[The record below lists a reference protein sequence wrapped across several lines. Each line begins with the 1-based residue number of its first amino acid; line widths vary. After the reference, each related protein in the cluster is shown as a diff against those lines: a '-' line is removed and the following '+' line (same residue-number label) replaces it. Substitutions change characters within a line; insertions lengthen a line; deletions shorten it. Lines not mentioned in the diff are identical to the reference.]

1 VSERLRAVL
10 FDFGGVLAEEGFRQA
25 LQALAARNH
34 LDETRMLQAC
44 HDAIYGSGFITGR
57 GSEADFWRA
66 LRTRISFRES
76 DDEVRADVLA
86 RFRLRPRMLG
96 LARDLRARN
105 IRCALVSDQ
114 IDWLDRLD
122 AREPFFHEFDR
133 LYISYRLGKGK
144 ADASLFDDVVADL
157 GVHPREA
164 LLVDDN
170 TGNIERAVS
179 RGLNAWL
186 FTDED
191 ACLARVAPL
200 LLGQQGISA

>member
-1 VSERLRAVL
+1 MSESPRAVL
-10 FDFGGVLAEEGFRQA
+10 FDFGGVIAEEGFHQGLR
-25 LQALAARNH
+25 ALAARNG
-34 LDETRMLQAC
+34 LDETRVLQAC

-57 GSEADFWRA
+57 GGEADFWRA
-66 LRTRISFRES
+66 LRARIDFRER
-76 DDEVRADVLA
+76 DDEVRADILA
-86 RFRLRPRMLG
+86 RFRLRPRMLQ
-96 LARDLRARN
+96 LVHDLRARN
-105 IRCALVSDQ
+105 IRCALLSDQ

-122 AREPFFHEFDR
+122 ARDHFFREFDR

-170 TGNIERAVS
+170 AGNIERAVS

-191 ACLARVAPL
+191 ACLARLAPL
-200 LLGQQGISA
+200 FSGQREIPV